1 MTTFKGLV
9 VMVTFTLGLW
19 SPACLGGAL
28 ARDHD
33 DPQTPRADS
42 LDSMQRGED
51 PLQAPRGEVR

>member
-1 MTTFKGLV
+1 MTTFKGL
-9 VMVTFTLGLW
+9 MVLVIFTLGPW
-19 SPACLGGAL
+19 SPAWLGGAL

-33 DPQTPRADS
+33 HPQAPRADS